1 MNKRQ
6 KIVKR
11 ILLIVGAG
19 ILLGLSGFL
28 FQHGFNF
35 PSKSAAEKRARA
47 FAEEINHH
55 YSKPEGIYSF
65 LTQDYRKTI
74 TEKEFVEAFLKERSY
89 PYLTPLW
96 INFKRIEMAED
107 NLSGTAYYDQAARL
121 KGMVYEVPFVYEN
134 FNYYMIDFEEF
145 PDGSYL
151 EKFDH
156 IPNYLNNGW
165 D

>member
-1 MNKRQ
+1 MNKRL
-6 KIVKR
+6 KI
-11 ILLIVGAG
+11 ILIFICVG
-19 ILLGLSGFL
+19 ILLGIAGFL
-28 FQHGFNF
+28 FQHDFNL
-35 PSKSAAEKRARA
+35 PSESAAEERVKA
-47 FAEEINHH
+47 FAEEIN
-55 YSKPEGIYSF
+55 YNYADPRGIYSF
-65 LTQDYRKTI
+65 LTEDYRKSM

-107 NLSGTAYYDQAARL
+107 NLSGTAYFDQAARL
-121 KGMVYEVPFVYEN
+121 KGMVYEVPFIYEN

-156 IPNYLNNGW
+156 IPNYLINGW